1 MVFGDLGTSE
11 PGGRQSCFCL
21 AGVLLWMVSAAV
33 FYSLSVSVPPSL
45 PPSPSLPPPLPP
57 SLSLSLCYFL
67 VYPCPEGREES
78 RDFEAKAGLSGAEE
92 VVRYLAAPWLPSP
105 FFPDL
110 EVEW

>member
-1 MVFGDLGTSE
+1 MLPDRGFRGPNPPCVRQKGHCRILQPATQRTS
-11 PGGRQSCFCL
+11 RHFARIL
-21 AGVLLWMVSAAV
+21 N
-33 FYSLSVSVPPSL
+33 
-45 PPSPSLPPPLPP
+45 
-57 SLSLSLCYFL
+57 LSLSLCYFL